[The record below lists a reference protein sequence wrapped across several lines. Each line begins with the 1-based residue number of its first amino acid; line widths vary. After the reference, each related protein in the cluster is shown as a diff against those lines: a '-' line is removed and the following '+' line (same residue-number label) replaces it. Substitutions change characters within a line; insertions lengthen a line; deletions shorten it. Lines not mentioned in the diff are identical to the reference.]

1 MNPGLAPVK
10 TGQGRA
16 EVAARG
22 RVLTP
27 VQRRL
32 LILVDGRKT
41 VNDLGAFVRVGELES
56 ALQGLLGLGVI
67 AAPGPVAPLP
77 EPAGPGFVAASAGSA
92 ERAATSPQE
101 FGSVRALASAY
112 VREQL
117 GGAGESICAAIDR
130 CSSPHEL
137 RKLLRG
143 IEVFV
148 GQRLDRERAQ
158 AFARHFGRL
167 LL

>member
-10 TGQGRA
+10 TEQGRA

-32 LILVDGRKT
+32 LILVDGQKT
-41 VNDLGAFVRVGELES
+41 VNDLDAFVRVGELEPT
-56 ALQGLLGLGVI
+56 LQSLLELGFIV
-67 AAPGPVAPLP
+67 APGPVALLP
-77 EPAGPGFVAASAGSA
+77 VAAGPGFVAASACTA

-101 FGSVRALASAY
+101 FGTVQARASGY
-112 VREQL
+112 VRERL
-117 GGAGESICAAIDR
+117 GGAGEPICAAIDR
-130 CSSPHEL
+130 CNSPHEL

-148 GQRLDRERAQ
+148 GQRLDRETAQ
-158 AFARHFGRL
+158 SFARQFGRL

>member
-1 MNPGLAPVK
+1 MNPGLAPAK
-10 TGQGRA
+10 TEQGRA

-32 LILVDGRKT
+32 LILVDGQRT
-41 VNDLGAFVRVGELES
+41 VNDLGAFVRVGELEPT
-56 ALQGLLGLGVI
+56 LQSLLELRFIV
-67 AAPGPVAPLP
+67 APGPVAPLP
-77 EPAGPGFVAASAGSA
+77 VPAGPGFVAPSASGAG
-92 ERAATSPQE
+92 RAATSPQE
-101 FGSVRALASAY
+101 FGSVRARASAY
-112 VREQL
+112 VRQQL
-117 GGAGESICAAIDR
+117 GGAGEPMCLAIDR
-130 CSSPHEL
+130 CSNPQEL

-148 GQRLDRERAQ
+148 GERLDRDTAQ
-158 AFARHFGRL
+158 AFARQFGRL